1 MSASRKG
8 ARPTLLALAGVSS
21 LFVWASTARA
31 QDIAVADVPAV
42 PPQTTTQLNDGL
54 TLVTRKATASPTAA
68 LEVWIKC
75 PSSGYG
81 PARPG
86 LARLTALAIVEQK
99 SGGSSLRDDARAQGA
114 QIAVSVY
121 HESTEIAILAPSYVS
136 SALLDKLVREA
147 LHPQLDQKA
156 FEAARQRLA
165 AQQVASLD
173 MPEEV
178 LRDSLFA
185 RMFSSGPLHDSSYG
199 DPKTLTG
206 LGLAD
211 VTSFAA
217 RAYVPAQEIVVAVGN
232 VDMDDVATR
241 IQAAAPAAGPTV
253 TIPPSSLAAYTDA
266 PLLLTRSSLDVGGIA
281 IGWSGPP
288 IADERAATAMDFL
301 SDYLTHPAQGVL
313 TKVVSAA
320 AAGADFSGQF
330 VTLRNPGVFYVTA
343 SGEKIDPTLTVGVIR
358 DAMRNALRKPM
369 SADEFERAR
378 TAYVNHLLGSMQT
391 AQSLADNYGWYFSQG
406 ALPYSPS
413 STDAALSGQYFTAVA
428 SLTPDYVF
436 SIANK
441 YLQAKPAVII
451 IPRGP
456 IHVSRTP

>member
-1 MSASRKG
+1 MKVIRIK
-8 ARPTLLALAGVSS
+8 ARRWLLAWAVVSS
-21 LFVWASTARA
+21 LFVGTSVAHAQAIAAS
-31 QDIAVADVPAV
+31 PAT
-42 PPQTTTQLNDGL
+42 PPETTTQLGDGL
-54 TLVTRKATASPTAA
+54 TLVTRQATASPTAA

-99 SGGSSLRDDARAQGA
+99 SGGSSLRTDARAAGA

-121 HESTEIAILAPSYVS
+121 HESTEIAILAPAYVS
-136 SALLDKLVREA
+136 GSLLDKLVREA

-185 RMFSSGPLHDSSYG
+185 RMFASGPLHDSSYG
-199 DPKTLTG
+199 DPRTLTG
-206 LGLAD
+206 LTLAD
-211 VTSFAA
+211 ITAFAG
-217 RAYVPAQEIVVAVGN
+217 RAYVPADEIVVAVGN
-232 VDMDDVATR
+232 VDATDVATR
-241 IQAAAPAAGPTV
+241 TQSAAPAAAPAVA
-253 TIPPSSLAAYTDA
+253 IPESSLAPYTDS

-301 SDYLTHPAQGVL
+301 SDYLTNPTQGVL
-313 TKVVSAA
+313 SKIVNAAVS
-320 AAGADFSGQF
+320 GTDFSGQF

-343 SGEKIDPTLTVGVIR
+343 SGAKVDPTITVGIIR
-358 DAMRNALRKPM
+358 DAMRNTLRKPM

-378 TAYVNHLLGSMQT
+378 TAYINHLLGSMQT

-413 STDAALSGQYFTAVA
+413 STDAALSGQYFAAVA
-428 SLTPDYVF
+428 SLTPEYVF
-436 SIANK
+436 SIASR

-451 IPRGP
+451 VPHGP
-456 IHVSRTP
+456 LHVSRAP